1 MAQKK
6 RERAA
11 AQSSKARDMQKLY
24 LVQAMAGPMA
34 REGLN
39 LHGKAWIYTI
49 EILSRILYERLC
61 IVLAEE

>member
-11 AQSSKARDMQKLY
+11 AQSSKAREMQKLY

-34 REGLN
+34 REGMN
-39 LHGKAWIYTI
+39 LQKAAANQA
-49 EILSRILYERLC
+49 LRAGNGRK
-61 IVLAEE
+61 